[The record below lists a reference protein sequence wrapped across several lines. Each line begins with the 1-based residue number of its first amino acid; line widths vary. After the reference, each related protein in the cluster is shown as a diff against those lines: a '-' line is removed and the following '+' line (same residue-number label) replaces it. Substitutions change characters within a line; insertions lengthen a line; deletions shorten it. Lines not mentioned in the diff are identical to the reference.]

1 MWLAD
6 TFVHC
11 SNANLMAGRSKV
23 KNFVRSSISD
33 RAIACLT
40 TASCEEALTWRRGA
54 RRAQFAG
61 DTAIVTI
68 DYRPSDP
75 QFLADP
81 FPLYQRL
88 RDQDPAH
95 WSAEL
100 KAWVLTRYED
110 VKRVC
115 LDGQMSSD
123 RLRPFF
129 ATLASSEAARMEQ
142 LMRTL
147 TLWMV
152 FRDPPEHTRLRRLAS
167 RVFNAR
173 TIAALRSDIEALTAW
188 LLEGIGGRSE
198 FDFIAEFAGP
208 LPALVIM
215 DMLGVPRAEL
225 ARLKH
230 LSDEMALFIGSA
242 RDTPDKY
249 ERAEAATREMAGL
262 FRALIA
268 ERRRAP
274 RADLLSELV
283 RLEEN
288 GDRLSEDELV
298 ATCVLLLFAGHETT
312 THHIANGLAALL
324 RFPGELAKLRRNPA
338 LAPAAVE
345 ELLRYD
351 GPIGAQ
357 VRIVQEPQRLHGRE
371 LKAGERVFLMLNA
384 ANRDPRAYDEPDRL
398 DLERHGPPHLS
409 FGYGAHICLG
419 FPLAR
424 LEGQVALPA
433 VLARWRHIE
442 PAAGRVEWLD
452 SMVLRGM
459 KAFPIRVGS

>member
-1 MWLAD
+1 MTVDFLP
-6 TFVHC
+6 
-11 SNANLMAGRSKV
+11 NAP
-23 KNFVRSSISD
+23 
-33 RAIACLT
+33 
-40 TASCEEALTWRRGA
+40 E
-54 RRAQFAG
+54 
-61 DTAIVTI
+61 
-68 DYRPSDP
+68 
-75 QFLADP
+75 FLADP
-81 FPLYQRL
+81 FPLYRRL
-88 RDQDPAH
+88 RDEDPAH
-95 WSAEL
+95 WSPRL

-115 LDGQMSSD
+115 LDTAGMSSD

-129 ATLASSEAARMEQ
+129 ATLPSAEAQRVAD
-142 LMRTL
+142 LMRYL

-152 FRDPPEHTRLRRLAS
+152 FRDPPEHTRLRRLAAK
-167 RVFNAR
+167 VFNVR
-173 TIAALRSDIEALTAW
+173 SIHALRPNVEALTAW
-188 LLEGIGGRSE
+188 LLDGLAGRRE
-198 FDFIAEFAGP
+198 LDFIAEFAGP
-208 LPALVIM
+208 LPQLVIM

-242 RDTPDKY
+242 RDVPEKY
-249 ERAEAATREMAGL
+249 PRAEAATHEMAGL
-262 FRALIA
+262 FRELIA
-268 ERRRAP
+268 ARRAAP

-283 RLEEN
+283 QVEEG

-324 RFPGELAKLRRNPA
+324 AFPAELERLRREPL

-345 ELLRYD
+345 ELLRFD

-357 VRIVQEPQRLHGRE
+357 VRIVREAQTFHG
-371 LKAGERVFLMLNA
+371 KALRPGERVFLMMNA
-384 ANRDPRAYDEPDRL
+384 ANRDPRAYRDPDRL
-398 DLERHGPPHLS
+398 DLGRDGVPHLT
-409 FGYGAHICLG
+409 FGFGAHICLG

-433 VLARWRHIE
+433 VLARWRRIE
-442 PAAGRVEWLD
+442 QAPGPREWLD

-459 KAFPIRVGS
+459 EAMPLRVSA

>member
-1 MWLAD
+1 
-6 TFVHC
+6 
-11 SNANLMAGRSKV
+11 
-23 KNFVRSSISD
+23 
-33 RAIACLT
+33 
-40 TASCEEALTWRRGA
+40 
-54 RRAQFAG
+54 
-61 DTAIVTI
+61 VTI
-68 DYRPSDP
+68 EYRPNDP
-75 QFLADP
+75 RVLADP

-88 RDQDPAH
+88 RDEDPAH

-129 ATLASSEAARMEQ
+129 ATLPSAEAARMAE
-142 LMRTL
+142 LMRIL

-173 TIAALRSDIEALTAW
+173 TIAALRPNVEAITAW
-188 LLEGIGGRSE
+188 LLERIGERSE

-215 DMLGVPRAEL
+215 DMLGVPREEL

-242 RDTPDKY
+242 RETPGKY
-249 ERAEAATREMAGL
+249 ERANAATREMAEL
-262 FRALIA
+262 FRALLA
-268 ERRRAP
+268 ERRRAA
-274 RADLLSELV
+274 RADLV

-288 GDRLSEDELV
+288 GDRLTEDELV

-324 RFPGELAKLRRNPA
+324 RFPGELEKLRRNPA

-357 VRIVQEPQRLHGRE
+357 VRIAQEPQRFHGRE
-371 LKAGERVFLMLNA
+371 LRPGDRVFLMMNA
-384 ANRDPRAYDEPDRL
+384 ANRDPRAYPEPDRVE
-398 DLERHGPPHLS
+398 LERRGPPHLT
-409 FGYGAHICLG
+409 FGYGAHLCLG

-424 LEGQVALPA
+424 LEGQIALPA
-433 VLARWRHIE
+433 VLARWREIE
-442 PAAGRVEWLD
+442 PAAGGVAWLD

-459 KAFPIRVGS
+459 KAFAVRVRS